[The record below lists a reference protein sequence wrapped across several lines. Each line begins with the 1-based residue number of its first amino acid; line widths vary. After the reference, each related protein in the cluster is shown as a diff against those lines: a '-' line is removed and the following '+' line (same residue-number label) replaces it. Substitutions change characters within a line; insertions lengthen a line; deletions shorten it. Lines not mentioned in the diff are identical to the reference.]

1 MTRLNTK
8 TPSVPP
14 PGVSKVHKLGFRLHG
29 ILAHVRQLVNELQAA
44 YILHRANRA
53 TARRIVRQ
61 HQALYAPKS
70 SSDEK
75 GGQR

>member
-1 MTRLNTK
+1 MNRLNAE
-8 TPSVPP
+8 TPSAPT
-14 PGVSKVHKLGFRLHG
+14 PGVSKFHNIGSRLLG

-53 TARRIVRQ
+53 TARRIARQ
-61 HQALYAPKS
+61 GQ
-70 SSDEK
+70 K